1 MFLLNNLQSS
11 KVDDVLKRKAKYL
24 VFTLLFYCLTHII
37 LLHDKYKIL
46 IHYFTLFTIHV
57 LKFTMKTNYKS
68 EINGLY
74 QVHKFF
80 SRQDISKLINH
91 DLD

>member
-1 MFLLNNLQSS
+1 
-11 KVDDVLKRKAKYL
+11 
-24 VFTLLFYCLTHII
+24 
-37 LLHDKYKIL
+37 
-46 IHYFTLFTIHV
+46 
-57 LKFTMKTNYKS
+57 MKTNYKS

-91 DLD
+91 DKKINYLRQKNERSTIDPVEKS